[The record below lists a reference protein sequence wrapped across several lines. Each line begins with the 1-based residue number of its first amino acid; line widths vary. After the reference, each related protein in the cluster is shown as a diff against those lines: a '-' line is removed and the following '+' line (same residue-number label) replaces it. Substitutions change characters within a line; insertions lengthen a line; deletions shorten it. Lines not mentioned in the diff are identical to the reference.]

1 VLVGSNCYCLFVVSS
16 AYFAEHCSAIAVAA
30 PGNKN
35 PPIRQP
41 INAHAAANAIRL
53 AISSVLAAKFISNV
67 SLSFIAP
74 FANGVIL
81 EDWRAGCYERSSLRA
96 VPA

>member
-1 VLVGSNCYCLFVVSS
+1 VLVGSDCYFLVGVSS

-41 INAHAAANAIRL
+41 INAHAAANAMRL
-53 AISSVLAAKFISNV
+53 AISSVLVAKFISNV
-67 SLSFIAP
+67 SLSFIAQ

-81 EDWRAGCYERSSLRA
+81 EDWRAGLPDRPSLCT